1 MTAFEVVLLLCGII
15 CVAVSFI
22 MGDSQKK
29 STDDK
34 NYDANLTEEQKE
46 DIRRQVTDIIDEE
59 MQNASEKTEVS
70 LYKISNTKILEMN
83 EYADNIL
90 GEINRNHNEA
100 VFLYDMLNDKAKEVK
115 STVKDVNVAKKQV
128 EKIQAEV
135 TSAAANSEEDN
146 AYADRP
152 GDKPQQKQEPEFRSM
167 TPEIVREIDMPVTS
181 EHDASQENDPYGI
194 VGSDI
199 DDGMDMVSPQELMA
213 VSQMIGQDVQQNIHA
228 VSAQDNMFPDNAAH
242 DNAAYD
248 TETHGLNRN
257 DEILSM
263 YESGMDSRQIAKKLN
278 LGIGEVRLVIDLYKS
293 TK

>member
-22 MGDSQKK
+22 MGDSKK
-29 STDDK
+29 KNTDDK
-34 NYDANLTEEQKE
+34 DYDANLTEEQKE

-59 MQNASEKTEVS
+59 MLNASEKTEVS
-70 LYKISNTKILEMN
+70 LDKISNTKILEMN

-115 STVKDVNVAKKQV
+115 STVKDVNVTKKQV

-135 TSAAANSEEDN
+135 TSAAANPEDDN
-146 AYADRP
+146 AYADKS
-152 GDKPQQKQEPEFRSM
+152 GDKSQRRSEHEFRSM

-181 EHDASQENDPYGI
+181 EYDDSQENDSYGT
-194 VGSDI
+194 GGADI
-199 DDGMDMVSPQELMA
+199 NDGMDMVSPQELMA
-213 VSQMIGQDVQQNIHA
+213 VSQMLGQDIQQNIQT
-228 VSAQDNMFPDNAAH
+228 VSAQDNGMH
-242 DNAAYD
+242 DNG
-248 TETHGLNRN
+248 THGLNRN

-263 YESGMDSRQIAKKLN
+263 YESGMDSRQIAKELN

>member
-22 MGDSQKK
+22 MGDSKK
-29 STDDK
+29 KNTDDK
-34 NYDANLTEEQKE
+34 DYDANLTEEQKE

-59 MQNASEKTEVS
+59 MLNASEKTEVS
-70 LYKISNTKILEMN
+70 LDKISNTKILEMN

-115 STVKDVNVAKKQV
+115 STVKDVNVTKKQV

-135 TSAAANSEEDN
+135 TSAAANPEEDN
-146 AYADRP
+146 AYADKS
-152 GDKPQQKQEPEFRSM
+152 GDKSQRRSEHEFRSM

-181 EHDASQENDPYGI
+181 EYDNSQENDSYGT
-194 VGSDI
+194 GGADI
-199 DDGMDMVSPQELMA
+199 NDGMDMVSPQELMA
-213 VSQMIGQDVQQNIHA
+213 VSQMLGQDMQQNIQQNIQT
-228 VSAQDNMFPDNAAH
+228 VSAQDNGMH
-242 DNAAYD
+242 DNG
-248 TETHGLNRN
+248 THGLNRN

-263 YESGMDSRQIAKKLN
+263 YESGMDSRQIAKELN

>member
-22 MGDSQKK
+22 MGDSKK
-29 STDDK
+29 KNTDDK
-34 NYDANLTEEQKE
+34 DYDANLTEEQKE

-59 MQNASEKTEVS
+59 MLNASEKTEVS
-70 LYKISNTKILEMN
+70 LDKISNTKILEMN

-115 STVKDVNVAKKQV
+115 STVKDVNVTKKQV

-135 TSAAANSEEDN
+135 TSAAANPEEDN
-146 AYADRP
+146 AYADKS
-152 GDKPQQKQEPEFRSM
+152 GDKSQRRSEHEFRSM

-181 EHDASQENDPYGI
+181 EYDDSQENDSYGT
-194 VGSDI
+194 GGADI
-199 DDGMDMVSPQELMA
+199 NDGMDMVSPQELMA
-213 VSQMIGQDVQQNIHA
+213 VSQMLGQDMQQNIQQNIQT
-228 VSAQDNMFPDNAAH
+228 VSAQDNGMH
-242 DNAAYD
+242 DNG
-248 TETHGLNRN
+248 THGLNRN

-263 YESGMDSRQIAKKLN
+263 YESGMDSRQIAKELN
-278 LGIGEVRLVIDLYKS
+278 LGIGEVRLVVDLYKS

>member
-29 STDDK
+29 NKDDK
-34 NYDANLTEEQKE
+34 DYDANLTEEQKE

-59 MQNASEKTEVS
+59 MLNASEKTEVS
-70 LYKISNTKILEMN
+70 LDKISNTKILEMN

-115 STVKDVNVAKKQV
+115 STVKDVNVTKKQV

-135 TSAAANSEEDN
+135 TSAAANPEEDN
-146 AYADRP
+146 AYADKS
-152 GDKPQQKQEPEFRSM
+152 GDKSQHRSEHEFRSM

-181 EHDASQENDPYGI
+181 EHDDSQENDLYGT
-194 VGSDI
+194 GGADI
-199 DDGMDMVSPQELMA
+199 NDGMDMVSPQELMA
-213 VSQMIGQDVQQNIHA
+213 VSQMLGQDIQQNIQT
-228 VSAQDNMFPDNAAH
+228 VSAQDNGMH
-242 DNAAYD
+242 DNG
-248 TETHGLNRN
+248 THGLNRN

-263 YESGMDSRQIAKKLN
+263 YESGMDSRQIAKELN

>member
-22 MGDSQKK
+22 MGDSKK
-29 STDDK
+29 KNTDDK
-34 NYDANLTEEQKE
+34 DYDANLTEEQKE

-59 MQNASEKTEVS
+59 MLNASEKTEVS
-70 LYKISNTKILEMN
+70 LDKISNTKILEMN

-115 STVKDVNVAKKQV
+115 STVKDVNVTKKQV

-135 TSAAANSEEDN
+135 TSAAANPEEDN
-146 AYADRP
+146 AYADKS
-152 GDKPQQKQEPEFRSM
+152 GDKSQHRSEHEFRSM

-181 EHDASQENDPYGI
+181 EYDDSQENDLYETG
-194 VGSDI
+194 GADI
-199 DDGMDMVSPQELMA
+199 NDGMDMVSPQELMA
-213 VSQMIGQDVQQNIHA
+213 VSQMLGQDIQQNIQQNIQT
-228 VSAQDNMFPDNAAH
+228 VSAQDNGMH
-242 DNAAYD
+242 DNG
-248 TETHGLNRN
+248 THGLNRN

-263 YESGMDSRQIAKKLN
+263 YESGMDSRQIAKELN

>member
-22 MGDSQKK
+22 MGDSKEK
-29 STDDK
+29 NTDDK
-34 NYDANLTEEQKE
+34 DYDANLTEEQKE

-59 MQNASEKTEVS
+59 MLNASEKTEVS
-70 LYKISNTKILEMN
+70 LDKISNTKILEMN

-115 STVKDVNVAKKQV
+115 STVKDVNVTKKQV

-135 TSAAANSEEDN
+135 TSAAANPEEDN
-146 AYADRP
+146 AYADKS
-152 GDKPQQKQEPEFRSM
+152 GDKSQRRSEHEFRSM

-181 EHDASQENDPYGI
+181 EYDDSQENDLYGT
-194 VGSDI
+194 GGADI
-199 DDGMDMVSPQELMA
+199 NDGMDMVSPQELMA
-213 VSQMIGQDVQQNIHA
+213 VSQMLGQDIQT
-228 VSAQDNMFPDNAAH
+228 VSAQDNGMH
-242 DNAAYD
+242 DNG
-248 TETHGLNRN
+248 THGLNRN

-263 YESGMDSRQIAKKLN
+263 YESGMDSRQIAKELN

>member
-22 MGDSQKK
+22 MGDSKK
-29 STDDK
+29 KNKDDK
-34 NYDANLTEEQKE
+34 DYDANLTEEQKE

-59 MQNASEKTEVS
+59 MLNASEKTEVS
-70 LYKISNTKILEMN
+70 LDKISNTKILEMN

-115 STVKDVNVAKKQV
+115 STVKDVNVTKKQV

-135 TSAAANSEEDN
+135 TSAAANPEEDN
-146 AYADRP
+146 AYADKS
-152 GDKPQQKQEPEFRSM
+152 GDKSQHRSEHEFRSM

-181 EHDASQENDPYGI
+181 EYDDSQENDLYGT
-194 VGSDI
+194 GGADI
-199 DDGMDMVSPQELMA
+199 NDGMDMVSPQELMA
-213 VSQMIGQDVQQNIHA
+213 VSQMLGQDIQQNIQQNIQT
-228 VSAQDNMFPDNAAH
+228 VSAQDNGMH
-242 DNAAYD
+242 DNG
-248 TETHGLNRN
+248 THGLNRN

-263 YESGMDSRQIAKKLN
+263 YESGMDSKRAQSRNRRGKACDRFI
-278 LGIGEVRLVIDLYKS
+278 
-293 TK
+293 

>member
-22 MGDSQKK
+22 MGDSKK
-29 STDDK
+29 KNTDDK
-34 NYDANLTEEQKE
+34 DYDANLTEEQKE

-59 MQNASEKTEVS
+59 MLNASEKTEVS
-70 LYKISNTKILEMN
+70 LDKISNTKILEMN

-115 STVKDVNVAKKQV
+115 STVKDVNVTKKQV

-135 TSAAANSEEDN
+135 TSAAANPEEDN
-146 AYADRP
+146 AYADKS
-152 GDKPQQKQEPEFRSM
+152 GDKSQRRSEHEFRSM

-181 EHDASQENDPYGI
+181 EYDDSQENDSYGT
-194 VGSDI
+194 GGADI
-199 DDGMDMVSPQELMA
+199 NDGMDMVSPQELMA
-213 VSQMIGQDVQQNIHA
+213 VSQMLGQDMQQDMQQNIQQNIQT
-228 VSAQDNMFPDNAAH
+228 VSAQDNGMH
-242 DNAAYD
+242 DNG
-248 TETHGLNRN
+248 THGLNRN

-263 YESGMDSRQIAKKLN
+263 YESGMDSRQIAKELN

>member
-22 MGDSQKK
+22 MGDSKK
-29 STDDK
+29 KNTDDK
-34 NYDANLTEEQKE
+34 DYDANLTEEQKE

-59 MQNASEKTEVS
+59 MLNASEKTEVS
-70 LYKISNTKILEMN
+70 LDKISNTKILEMN

-115 STVKDVNVAKKQV
+115 STVKDVNVTKKQV

-135 TSAAANSEEDN
+135 TSAAANPEEDN
-146 AYADRP
+146 AYADKS
-152 GDKPQQKQEPEFRSM
+152 GDKSQRRSEHEFRSM

-181 EHDASQENDPYGI
+181 EYDDSQENDSYGT
-194 VGSDI
+194 GGADI
-199 DDGMDMVSPQELMA
+199 NDGMDMVSPQELMA
-213 VSQMIGQDVQQNIHA
+213 VSQMLGQDIQQNIQT
-228 VSAQDNMFPDNAAH
+228 VSTQDNGMH
-242 DNAAYD
+242 DNG
-248 TETHGLNRN
+248 THGLNRN

-263 YESGMDSRQIAKKLN
+263 YESGMDSRQIAKELN

>member
-22 MGDSQKK
+22 MGDSKK
-29 STDDK
+29 KNTDDK
-34 NYDANLTEEQKE
+34 DYDANLTEEQKE

-59 MQNASEKTEVS
+59 MLNASEKTEVS
-70 LYKISNTKILEMN
+70 LDKISNTKILEMN

-115 STVKDVNVAKKQV
+115 STVKDVNVTKKQV

-135 TSAAANSEEDN
+135 TSAAANPEEDN
-146 AYADRP
+146 AYADKS
-152 GDKPQQKQEPEFRSM
+152 GDKSQRRSEHEFRSM

-181 EHDASQENDPYGI
+181 EYDDSQENDLYGT
-194 VGSDI
+194 GGADI
-199 DDGMDMVSPQELMA
+199 NDGMDMVSPQELMA
-213 VSQMIGQDVQQNIHA
+213 VSQMLGQDIQQNIQT
-228 VSAQDNMFPDNAAH
+228 VSAQDNGMH
-242 DNAAYD
+242 DNG
-248 TETHGLNRN
+248 THGLNRN

-263 YESGMDSRQIAKKLN
+263 YESGMDSRQIAKELN

>member
-22 MGDSQKK
+22 MGDSKK
-29 STDDK
+29 KNTDDK
-34 NYDANLTEEQKE
+34 DYDANLTEEQKE

-59 MQNASEKTEVS
+59 MLNASEKTEVS
-70 LYKISNTKILEMN
+70 LDKISNTKILEMN

-115 STVKDVNVAKKQV
+115 STVKDVNVTKKQV

-135 TSAAANSEEDN
+135 TSAAANPEEDN
-146 AYADRP
+146 AYADKS
-152 GDKPQQKQEPEFRSM
+152 GDKSQCRSEHEFRSM

-181 EHDASQENDPYGI
+181 EYDDSQENDSYGT
-194 VGSDI
+194 GGADI
-199 DDGMDMVSPQELMA
+199 NDGMDMVSPQELMA
-213 VSQMIGQDVQQNIHA
+213 VSQMLGQDMQQNIQQNIQT
-228 VSAQDNMFPDNAAH
+228 VSAQDNGMH
-242 DNAAYD
+242 DNG
-248 TETHGLNRN
+248 THGLNRN

-263 YESGMDSRQIAKKLN
+263 YESGMDSRQIAKELN

>member
-15 CVAVSFI
+15 CVTVSFI
-22 MGDSQKK
+22 MGDSKK
-29 STDDK
+29 KNKDDK
-34 NYDANLTEEQKE
+34 DYDANLTEEQKE

-59 MQNASEKTEVS
+59 MLNASEKTEVS
-70 LYKISNTKILEMN
+70 LDKISNTKILEMN

-115 STVKDVNVAKKQV
+115 STVKDVNVTKKQV

-135 TSAAANSEEDN
+135 TSAAANPEEDN
-146 AYADRP
+146 AYADKS
-152 GDKPQQKQEPEFRSM
+152 GDKSQHRSEHEFRSM

-181 EHDASQENDPYGI
+181 EYDDSQENDSYGT
-194 VGSDI
+194 GGADI
-199 DDGMDMVSPQELMA
+199 NDGMDMVSPQELMA
-213 VSQMIGQDVQQNIHA
+213 VSQMLGQDIQQNIQQNIQT
-228 VSAQDNMFPDNAAH
+228 VSAQDNGMH
-242 DNAAYD
+242 DNG
-248 TETHGLNRN
+248 THGLNRN

-263 YESGMDSRQIAKKLN
+263 YESGMDSRQIAKELN

>member
-22 MGDSQKK
+22 MGDSKK
-29 STDDK
+29 KNTDDK
-34 NYDANLTEEQKE
+34 DYDANLTEEQKE

-59 MQNASEKTEVS
+59 MLNASEKTEVS
-70 LYKISNTKILEMN
+70 LDKISNTKILEMN

-115 STVKDVNVAKKQV
+115 STVKDVNVTKKQV

-135 TSAAANSEEDN
+135 TSAAANPEEDN
-146 AYADRP
+146 AYADKS
-152 GDKPQQKQEPEFRSM
+152 GDKSQHRSEHEFRSM

-181 EHDASQENDPYGI
+181 EYDDSQENDLYGT
-194 VGSDI
+194 GGADI
-199 DDGMDMVSPQELMA
+199 NDGMDMVSPQELMA
-213 VSQMIGQDVQQNIHA
+213 VSQMLGQDIQQNIQQNIQT
-228 VSAQDNMFPDNAAH
+228 VSAQDNGMH
-242 DNAAYD
+242 DNG
-248 TETHGLNRN
+248 THGLNRN

-263 YESGMDSRQIAKKLN
+263 YESGMDSRQIAKELN

>member
-22 MGDSQKK
+22 MGDSKEK
-29 STDDK
+29 NTDDK
-34 NYDANLTEEQKE
+34 DYDTNLTEEQKE

-59 MQNASEKTEVS
+59 MLNASEKTEVS
-70 LYKISNTKILEMN
+70 LDKISNTKILEMN

-115 STVKDVNVAKKQV
+115 STVKDVNVTKKQV

-135 TSAAANSEEDN
+135 TSAAANPEEDN
-146 AYADRP
+146 AYADKS
-152 GDKPQQKQEPEFRSM
+152 GDKSQHRSEHEFRSM

-181 EHDASQENDPYGI
+181 EYDDSQENDLYGT
-194 VGSDI
+194 GGADI
-199 DDGMDMVSPQELMA
+199 NDGMDMVSPQELMA
-213 VSQMIGQDVQQNIHA
+213 VSQMLGQDIQQNIQQNIQT
-228 VSAQDNMFPDNAAH
+228 VSAQDNGMH
-242 DNAAYD
+242 DNG
-248 TETHGLNRN
+248 THGLNRN

-263 YESGMDSRQIAKKLN
+263 YESGMDSRQIAKELN

>member
-22 MGDSQKK
+22 MGDSKK
-29 STDDK
+29 KNTDDK
-34 NYDANLTEEQKE
+34 DYDANLTEEQKE

-59 MQNASEKTEVS
+59 MLNASEKTEVS
-70 LYKISNTKILEMN
+70 LDKISNTKILEMN

-115 STVKDVNVAKKQV
+115 STVKDVNVTKKQV

-135 TSAAANSEEDN
+135 TSAAANPEEDN
-146 AYADRP
+146 AYADKS
-152 GDKPQQKQEPEFRSM
+152 GDKSQRRSEHEFRSM

-181 EHDASQENDPYGI
+181 EYDDSQENDLYGT
-194 VGSDI
+194 GGADI
-199 DDGMDMVSPQELMA
+199 NDGMDMVSPQELMA
-213 VSQMIGQDVQQNIHA
+213 VSQMLGQDIQQNIQT
-228 VSAQDNMFPDNAAH
+228 VSTQDNGMH
-242 DNAAYD
+242 DNG
-248 TETHGLNRN
+248 THGLNRN

-263 YESGMDSRQIAKKLN
+263 YESGMDSRQIAKELN

>member
-29 STDDK
+29 NKDDK
-34 NYDANLTEEQKE
+34 DYDANLTEEQKE

-59 MQNASEKTEVS
+59 MLNASEKTEVS
-70 LYKISNTKILEMN
+70 LDKISNTKILEMN

-115 STVKDVNVAKKQV
+115 STVKDVNVTKKQV

-135 TSAAANSEEDN
+135 TSAAANPEDDN
-146 AYADRP
+146 AYADKS
-152 GDKPQQKQEPEFRSM
+152 GDKSQHRSEHEFRSM

-181 EHDASQENDPYGI
+181 EHDDSQENDSYGT
-194 VGSDI
+194 GGADI
-199 DDGMDMVSPQELMA
+199 NDGMDMVSPQELMA
-213 VSQMIGQDVQQNIHA
+213 VSQMLGQDMQQNIQQNIQT
-228 VSAQDNMFPDNAAH
+228 VSAQDNGMH
-242 DNAAYD
+242 DNG
-248 TETHGLNRN
+248 THGLNRN

-263 YESGMDSRQIAKKLN
+263 YESGMDSRQIAKELN

>member
-22 MGDSQKK
+22 MGDSKK
-29 STDDK
+29 KNKDDK

-59 MQNASEKTEVS
+59 MLNASEKTEVS
-70 LYKISNTKILEMN
+70 LDKISNTKILEMN

-115 STVKDVNVAKKQV
+115 STVKDVNVTKKQV

-135 TSAAANSEEDN
+135 TSAAANPEEDN
-146 AYADRP
+146 AYADKS
-152 GDKPQQKQEPEFRSM
+152 GDKSQRRSEHEFRSM
-167 TPEIVREIDMPVTS
+167 TPEIVREIGMPVTS
-181 EHDASQENDPYGI
+181 EYDDSQENDSYGT
-194 VGSDI
+194 GGADI
-199 DDGMDMVSPQELMA
+199 NDGMDMVSPQELMA
-213 VSQMIGQDVQQNIHA
+213 VSQMLGQDMQQNIQQNIQT
-228 VSAQDNMFPDNAAH
+228 VSAQDNGMH
-242 DNAAYD
+242 DNG
-248 TETHGLNRN
+248 THGLNRN

-263 YESGMDSRQIAKKLN
+263 YESGMDSRQIAKELN

>member
-22 MGDSQKK
+22 MGDSKK
-29 STDDK
+29 KNTDDK
-34 NYDANLTEEQKE
+34 DYDANLTEEQKE

-59 MQNASEKTEVS
+59 MLNASEKTEVS
-70 LYKISNTKILEMN
+70 LDKISNTKILEMN

-115 STVKDVNVAKKQV
+115 STVKDVNVTKKQV

-135 TSAAANSEEDN
+135 TSAAANPEEDN
-146 AYADRP
+146 AYADKS
-152 GDKPQQKQEPEFRSM
+152 GDKSQRRSEHEFRSM

-181 EHDASQENDPYGI
+181 EYGDSQENDSYGT
-194 VGSDI
+194 GGADI
-199 DDGMDMVSPQELMA
+199 NDGMDMVSPQELMA
-213 VSQMIGQDVQQNIHA
+213 VSQMLGQDMQQNIQQDIQT
-228 VSAQDNMFPDNAAH
+228 VSAQDNGMH
-242 DNAAYD
+242 DNG
-248 TETHGLNRN
+248 THGLNRN

-263 YESGMDSRQIAKKLN
+263 YESGMDSRQIAKELN

>member
-22 MGDSQKK
+22 MGDSKK
-29 STDDK
+29 KNTDDK
-34 NYDANLTEEQKE
+34 DYDANLTDEQKE

-59 MQNASEKTEVS
+59 MLNASEKTEVS
-70 LYKISNTKILEMN
+70 LDKISNTKILEMN

-115 STVKDVNVAKKQV
+115 STVKDVNVTKKQV

-135 TSAAANSEEDN
+135 TSAAANPEEDN
-146 AYADRP
+146 AYADKS
-152 GDKPQQKQEPEFRSM
+152 GDKSQHRSEHEFRSM

-181 EHDASQENDPYGI
+181 EYDDSQENDLYGT
-194 VGSDI
+194 GGADI
-199 DDGMDMVSPQELMA
+199 NDGMDMVSPQELMA
-213 VSQMIGQDVQQNIHA
+213 VSQMLGQDIQQNIQQNIQT
-228 VSAQDNMFPDNAAH
+228 VSAQDNGMH
-242 DNAAYD
+242 DNG
-248 TETHGLNRN
+248 THGLNRN

-263 YESGMDSRQIAKKLN
+263 YESGMDSRQIAKELN

>member
-22 MGDSQKK
+22 MGDSKEK
-29 STDDK
+29 NTDDK
-34 NYDANLTEEQKE
+34 DYDANLTEEQKE

-59 MQNASEKTEVS
+59 MLNASEKTEVS
-70 LYKISNTKILEMN
+70 LDKISNTKILEMN

-115 STVKDVNVAKKQV
+115 STVKDVNVTKKQV

-135 TSAAANSEEDN
+135 TSAAANPEEDN
-146 AYADRP
+146 AYADKS
-152 GDKPQQKQEPEFRSM
+152 GDKSQRRSEHEFRSM

-181 EHDASQENDPYGI
+181 EYDDSQENDLYGT
-194 VGSDI
+194 GGADI
-199 DDGMDMVSPQELMA
+199 NDGMDMVSPQELMA
-213 VSQMIGQDVQQNIHA
+213 VSQMLGQDIQQNIQQNIQT
-228 VSAQDNMFPDNAAH
+228 VSAQDNGMH
-242 DNAAYD
+242 DNG
-248 TETHGLNRN
+248 THGLNRN

-263 YESGMDSRQIAKKLN
+263 YESGMDSRQIAKELN

>member
-15 CVAVSFI
+15 CVTVSFI

-29 STDDK
+29 NTDDK
-34 NYDANLTEEQKE
+34 DYDANLTEEQKE

-59 MQNASEKTEVS
+59 MLNASEKTEVS
-70 LYKISNTKILEMN
+70 LDKISNTKILEMN

-115 STVKDVNVAKKQV
+115 STVKDVNVTKKQV

-135 TSAAANSEEDN
+135 TSAAANPEEDN
-146 AYADRP
+146 ACADKS
-152 GDKPQQKQEPEFRSM
+152 GDKSQRRSEHEFRSM

-181 EHDASQENDPYGI
+181 EYDDSQENDSYGT
-194 VGSDI
+194 GGADI
-199 DDGMDMVSPQELMA
+199 NDGMDMVSPQELMA
-213 VSQMIGQDVQQNIHA
+213 VSQMLGQDMQQNIQT
-228 VSAQDNMFPDNAAH
+228 VSAQDNGMH
-242 DNAAYD
+242 DNG
-248 TETHGLNRN
+248 THGLNRN

-263 YESGMDSRQIAKKLN
+263 YESGMDSRQIAKELN

>member
-22 MGDSQKK
+22 MGDSKK
-29 STDDK
+29 KNTDDK
-34 NYDANLTEEQKE
+34 DYDANLTEEQKE

-59 MQNASEKTEVS
+59 MLNASEKTEVS
-70 LYKISNTKILEMN
+70 LDKISNTKILEMN

-115 STVKDVNVAKKQV
+115 STVKDVNVTKKQV

-135 TSAAANSEEDN
+135 TSAAANPEEDN
-146 AYADRP
+146 AYADKS
-152 GDKPQQKQEPEFRSM
+152 GDKSQRRSEHEFRSM
-167 TPEIVREIDMPVTS
+167 TPEIVREIGMPVTS
-181 EHDASQENDPYGI
+181 EYDDSQENDSYGT
-194 VGSDI
+194 GGADI
-199 DDGMDMVSPQELMA
+199 NDGMDMVSPQELMA
-213 VSQMIGQDVQQNIHA
+213 VSQMLGQDIQQNIQT
-228 VSAQDNMFPDNAAH
+228 VSAQDNGMH
-242 DNAAYD
+242 DNG
-248 TETHGLNRN
+248 THGLNRN

-263 YESGMDSRQIAKKLN
+263 YESGMDSRQIAKELN

>member
-22 MGDSQKK
+22 MGDSKK
-29 STDDK
+29 KNTDDK
-34 NYDANLTEEQKE
+34 DYDANLTEEQKE

-59 MQNASEKTEVS
+59 MLNASEKTEVS
-70 LYKISNTKILEMN
+70 LDKISNTKILEMN

-115 STVKDVNVAKKQV
+115 STVKDVNVTKKQV

-135 TSAAANSEEDN
+135 TSAAANPEEDN
-146 AYADRP
+146 AYADKS
-152 GDKPQQKQEPEFRSM
+152 GDKSQRRSEHEFRSM
-167 TPEIVREIDMPVTS
+167 TPEIVREIGMPVTS
-181 EHDASQENDPYGI
+181 EYDDSQENDSYGT
-194 VGSDI
+194 GGADI
-199 DDGMDMVSPQELMA
+199 NDGMDMVSPQELMA
-213 VSQMIGQDVQQNIHA
+213 VSQMLGQDMQQNIQQNIQT
-228 VSAQDNMFPDNAAH
+228 VSAQDNGMH
-242 DNAAYD
+242 DNG
-248 TETHGLNRN
+248 THGLNRN

-263 YESGMDSRQIAKKLN
+263 YESGMDSRQIAKELN

>member
-22 MGDSQKK
+22 MGDSKEK
-29 STDDK
+29 NTDDK
-34 NYDANLTEEQKE
+34 DYDANLTEEQKE

-59 MQNASEKTEVS
+59 MLNASEKTEVS
-70 LYKISNTKILEMN
+70 LDKISNTKILEMN

-115 STVKDVNVAKKQV
+115 STVKDVNVTKKQV

-135 TSAAANSEEDN
+135 TSAAANPEDDN
-146 AYADRP
+146 AYADKS
-152 GDKPQQKQEPEFRSM
+152 GDKSQRRSEHEFRSM

-181 EHDASQENDPYGI
+181 EYDDSQENDSYGT
-194 VGSDI
+194 GGADI
-199 DDGMDMVSPQELMA
+199 NDGMDMVSPQELMA
-213 VSQMIGQDVQQNIHA
+213 VSQMLGQDMQQNIQQNIQT
-228 VSAQDNMFPDNAAH
+228 VSAQDNGMH
-242 DNAAYD
+242 DNG
-248 TETHGLNRN
+248 THGLNRN

-263 YESGMDSRQIAKKLN
+263 YESGMDSRQIAKELN

>member
-22 MGDSQKK
+22 MGDSKK
-29 STDDK
+29 KNTDDK
-34 NYDANLTEEQKE
+34 DYDANLTEEQKE

-59 MQNASEKTEVS
+59 MLNASEKTEVS
-70 LYKISNTKILEMN
+70 LDKISNTKILEMN

-115 STVKDVNVAKKQV
+115 STVKDVNVTKKQV

-135 TSAAANSEEDN
+135 TSAAANPEEDN
-146 AYADRP
+146 AYADKS
-152 GDKPQQKQEPEFRSM
+152 GDKLQRRSEHEFRSM

-181 EHDASQENDPYGI
+181 EYDDSQENDSYGT
-194 VGSDI
+194 GGADI
-199 DDGMDMVSPQELMA
+199 NDGMDMVSPQELMA
-213 VSQMIGQDVQQNIHA
+213 VSQVLGQDMQQNIQQNIQT
-228 VSAQDNMFPDNAAH
+228 VSAQDNGMH
-242 DNAAYD
+242 DNG
-248 TETHGLNRN
+248 THGLNRN

-263 YESGMDSRQIAKKLN
+263 YESGMDSRQIAKELN

>member
-22 MGDSQKK
+22 MGDSKK
-29 STDDK
+29 KNTDDK
-34 NYDANLTEEQKE
+34 DYDANLTEEQKE

-59 MQNASEKTEVS
+59 MLNASEKTEVS
-70 LYKISNTKILEMN
+70 LDKISNTKILEMN

-115 STVKDVNVAKKQV
+115 STVKDVNVTKKQV

-135 TSAAANSEEDN
+135 TSAAANPEDDN
-146 AYADRP
+146 AYADKS
-152 GDKPQQKQEPEFRSM
+152 GDKSQRRSEHEFRSM

-181 EHDASQENDPYGI
+181 EYDDSQENDSYGT
-194 VGSDI
+194 GGADI
-199 DDGMDMVSPQELMA
+199 NDGMDMVSPQELMA
-213 VSQMIGQDVQQNIHA
+213 VSQMLGQDMQQNIQQNIQT
-228 VSAQDNMFPDNAAH
+228 VSAQDNGMH
-242 DNAAYD
+242 DNG
-248 TETHGLNRN
+248 THGLNRN

-263 YESGMDSRQIAKKLN
+263 YESGMDSRQIAKELN

>member
-29 STDDK
+29 NTDDK
-34 NYDANLTEEQKE
+34 DYDANLTEEQKE

-59 MQNASEKTEVS
+59 MLNASEKTEVS
-70 LYKISNTKILEMN
+70 LDKISNTKILEMN

-115 STVKDVNVAKKQV
+115 STVKDVNVTKKQV

-135 TSAAANSEEDN
+135 TSAAANPEEDN
-146 AYADRP
+146 AYADKS
-152 GDKPQQKQEPEFRSM
+152 GDKSQHRSEHEFRSM

-181 EHDASQENDPYGI
+181 EYDDSQENDSYGT
-194 VGSDI
+194 GGADI
-199 DDGMDMVSPQELMA
+199 NDGMDMVSPQELMA
-213 VSQMIGQDVQQNIHA
+213 VSQMLGQDMQQNIQT
-228 VSAQDNMFPDNAAH
+228 VSAQDNGMH
-242 DNAAYD
+242 DNG
-248 TETHGLNRN
+248 THGLNRN

-263 YESGMDSRQIAKKLN
+263 YESGMDSRQIAKELN

>member
-22 MGDSQKK
+22 MGDSKK
-29 STDDK
+29 KNTDDK
-34 NYDANLTEEQKE
+34 DYDANLTEEQKE

-59 MQNASEKTEVS
+59 MLNASEKTEVS
-70 LYKISNTKILEMN
+70 LDKISNTKILEMN

-115 STVKDVNVAKKQV
+115 STVKDVNVTKKQV

-135 TSAAANSEEDN
+135 TSAAANPEDDN
-146 AYADRP
+146 AYADKS
-152 GDKPQQKQEPEFRSM
+152 GDKSQRRSEHEFRSM

-181 EHDASQENDPYGI
+181 EYDDSQENDSYGT
-194 VGSDI
+194 GGADI
-199 DDGMDMVSPQELMA
+199 NDGMDMVSPQELMA
-213 VSQMIGQDVQQNIHA
+213 VSQMLGQDMQQNIQT
-228 VSAQDNMFPDNAAH
+228 VSAQDNGMH
-242 DNAAYD
+242 DNG
-248 TETHGLNRN
+248 THGLNRN

-263 YESGMDSRQIAKKLN
+263 YESGMDGRQIAKELN

>member
-22 MGDSQKK
+22 MGDSKK
-29 STDDK
+29 KNTDDK
-34 NYDANLTEEQKE
+34 DYDANLTEEQKE

-59 MQNASEKTEVS
+59 MLNASEKTEVS
-70 LYKISNTKILEMN
+70 LDKISNTKILEMN

-115 STVKDVNVAKKQV
+115 STVKDVNVTKKQV

-135 TSAAANSEEDN
+135 TSAAANPEEDN
-146 AYADRP
+146 AYADKS
-152 GDKPQQKQEPEFRSM
+152 GDKSQHRSEHEFRSM

-181 EHDASQENDPYGI
+181 EYDDSQENDLYGT
-194 VGSDI
+194 GGADI
-199 DDGMDMVSPQELMA
+199 NDGMDMVSPQELMA
-213 VSQMIGQDVQQNIHA
+213 VSQMLGQDMQQNIQT
-228 VSAQDNMFPDNAAH
+228 VSAQDNGMH
-242 DNAAYD
+242 DNG
-248 TETHGLNRN
+248 THGLNRN

-263 YESGMDSRQIAKKLN
+263 YESGMDSRQIAKELN

>member
-22 MGDSQKK
+22 MGDSKK
-29 STDDK
+29 KNTDDK
-34 NYDANLTEEQKE
+34 DYDANLTEEQKE

-59 MQNASEKTEVS
+59 MLNASEKTEVS
-70 LYKISNTKILEMN
+70 LDKISNTKILEMN

-115 STVKDVNVAKKQV
+115 STVKDVNVTKKQV

-135 TSAAANSEEDN
+135 TSAAANPEEDN
-146 AYADRP
+146 AYADKS
-152 GDKPQQKQEPEFRSM
+152 GDKSQHRSEHEFRSM

-181 EHDASQENDPYGI
+181 EYDNSQENDSYGT
-194 VGSDI
+194 GGADI
-199 DDGMDMVSPQELMA
+199 NDGMDMVSPQELMA
-213 VSQMIGQDVQQNIHA
+213 VSQMLGQDMQQNIQQNIQT
-228 VSAQDNMFPDNAAH
+228 VSAQDNGMH
-242 DNAAYD
+242 DNG
-248 TETHGLNRN
+248 THGLNRN

-263 YESGMDSRQIAKKLN
+263 YESGMDSRQIAKELN

>member
-1 MTAFEVVLLLCGII
+1 VTAFEVVLLLCGII

-22 MGDSQKK
+22 MGDSKK
-29 STDDK
+29 KNTDDK
-34 NYDANLTEEQKE
+34 DYDANLTEEQKE

-59 MQNASEKTEVS
+59 MLNASEKTEVS
-70 LYKISNTKILEMN
+70 LDKISNTKILEMN

-115 STVKDVNVAKKQV
+115 STVKDVNVTKKQV

-135 TSAAANSEEDN
+135 TSAAANPEEDN
-146 AYADRP
+146 AYADKS
-152 GDKPQQKQEPEFRSM
+152 GDKSQRRSEHEFRSM

-181 EHDASQENDPYGI
+181 EYDDSQENDSYGT
-194 VGSDI
+194 GGADI
-199 DDGMDMVSPQELMA
+199 NDGMDMVSPQELMA
-213 VSQMIGQDVQQNIHA
+213 VSQMLGQDMQQNIQQNIQT
-228 VSAQDNMFPDNAAH
+228 VSAQDNGMH
-242 DNAAYD
+242 DNG
-248 TETHGLNRN
+248 THGLNRN

-263 YESGMDSRQIAKKLN
+263 YESGMDSRQIAKELN

>member
-29 STDDK
+29 NTDDK
-34 NYDANLTEEQKE
+34 DYDANLTEEQKE

-59 MQNASEKTEVS
+59 MLNASEKTEVS
-70 LYKISNTKILEMN
+70 LDKISNTKILEMN

-115 STVKDVNVAKKQV
+115 STVKDVNVTKKQV

-135 TSAAANSEEDN
+135 TSAAANPEEDN
-146 AYADRP
+146 AYADKS
-152 GDKPQQKQEPEFRSM
+152 GDKSQHRSEHEFRSM

-181 EHDASQENDPYGI
+181 EYDDSQENDSYGT
-194 VGSDI
+194 GGADI
-199 DDGMDMVSPQELMA
+199 NDGMDMVSPQELMA
-213 VSQMIGQDVQQNIHA
+213 VSQMLGQDMQQNIQQNIQT
-228 VSAQDNMFPDNAAH
+228 VSAQDNVMH
-242 DNAAYD
+242 DNG
-248 TETHGLNRN
+248 THGLNRN

-263 YESGMDSRQIAKKLN
+263 YESGMDSRQIAKELN

>member
-29 STDDK
+29 NTDDK
-34 NYDANLTEEQKE
+34 DYDANLTEEQKE

-59 MQNASEKTEVS
+59 MLNASEKTEVS
-70 LYKISNTKILEMN
+70 LDKISNTKILEMN

-115 STVKDVNVAKKQV
+115 STVKDVNVTKKQV

-135 TSAAANSEEDN
+135 TSAAANPEEDN
-146 AYADRP
+146 AYADKS
-152 GDKPQQKQEPEFRSM
+152 GDKSQHRSEHEFRSM

-181 EHDASQENDPYGI
+181 EYDDSQENDSYGTGGAD
-194 VGSDI
+194 VN
-199 DDGMDMVSPQELMA
+199 DGMDMVSPQELMA
-213 VSQMIGQDVQQNIHA
+213 VSQMLGQDMQQNIQQNIQT
-228 VSAQDNMFPDNAAH
+228 VSAQDNGMH
-242 DNAAYD
+242 DNG
-248 TETHGLNRN
+248 THGLNRN

-263 YESGMDSRQIAKKLN
+263 YESGMDSRQIAKELN

>member
-22 MGDSQKK
+22 MGDSKK
-29 STDDK
+29 KNTDDK
-34 NYDANLTEEQKE
+34 DYDANLTEEQKE

-59 MQNASEKTEVS
+59 MLNASEKTEVS
-70 LYKISNTKILEMN
+70 LDKISNTKILEMN

-115 STVKDVNVAKKQV
+115 STVKDVNVTKKQV

-135 TSAAANSEEDN
+135 TSAAANPEEDN
-146 AYADRP
+146 AYADKS
-152 GDKPQQKQEPEFRSM
+152 GDKSQHRSEHEFRSM

-181 EHDASQENDPYGI
+181 EYDDSQENDSYGT
-194 VGSDI
+194 GGADI
-199 DDGMDMVSPQELMA
+199 NDGMDMVSPQELMA
-213 VSQMIGQDVQQNIHA
+213 VSQMLGQDMQQNIQT
-228 VSAQDNMFPDNAAH
+228 VSAQDNGMH
-242 DNAAYD
+242 DNG
-248 TETHGLNRN
+248 THGLNRN

-263 YESGMDSRQIAKKLN
+263 YESGMDSRQIAKELN

>member
-22 MGDSQKK
+22 MGDSKK
-29 STDDK
+29 KNKDDK
-34 NYDANLTEEQKE
+34 DYDANLTEEQKE

-59 MQNASEKTEVS
+59 MLNASEKTEVS
-70 LYKISNTKILEMN
+70 LDKISNTKILEMN

-115 STVKDVNVAKKQV
+115 STVKDVNVTKKQV

-135 TSAAANSEEDN
+135 TSAAANPEEDN
-146 AYADRP
+146 AYADKS
-152 GDKPQQKQEPEFRSM
+152 GDKSQHRSEHEFRSM

-181 EHDASQENDPYGI
+181 EHDDSQENDLYGT
-194 VGSDI
+194 GGADI
-199 DDGMDMVSPQELMA
+199 NDGMDMVSPQELMA
-213 VSQMIGQDVQQNIHA
+213 VSQMLGQDIQQNIQQNIQT
-228 VSAQDNMFPDNAAH
+228 VSAQDNGMH
-242 DNAAYD
+242 DNG
-248 TETHGLNRN
+248 THGLNRN

-263 YESGMDSRQIAKKLN
+263 YESGMDSRQIAKELN

>member
-29 STDDK
+29 NTDDK

-70 LYKISNTKILEMN
+70 LDKISNTKILEMN

-115 STVKDVNVAKKQV
+115 STVKDVNVTKKQV

-135 TSAAANSEEDN
+135 TSAAANPEEDN
-146 AYADRP
+146 AYADKS
-152 GDKPQQKQEPEFRSM
+152 GDKSQRRSEHEFRSM

-181 EHDASQENDPYGI
+181 EYDDSQEDDSYGT
-194 VGSDI
+194 GGADI
-199 DDGMDMVSPQELMA
+199 NDGMDMVSPQELMA
-213 VSQMIGQDVQQNIHA
+213 VSQMLGQDMQQNIQT
-228 VSAQDNMFPDNAAH
+228 VSAQDNGMH
-242 DNAAYD
+242 DNG
-248 TETHGLNRN
+248 THGPNRN

-263 YESGMDSRQIAKKLN
+263 YESGMDSRQIAKELN

>member
-29 STDDK
+29 NTDDK
-34 NYDANLTEEQKE
+34 DYDANLTEEQKE

-59 MQNASEKTEVS
+59 MLNASEKTEVS
-70 LYKISNTKILEMN
+70 LDKISNTKILEMN

-115 STVKDVNVAKKQV
+115 STVKDVNVTKKQV

-135 TSAAANSEEDN
+135 TSAAANPEDDN
-146 AYADRP
+146 AYADKS
-152 GDKPQQKQEPEFRSM
+152 GDKSQRRSEHEFRSM
-167 TPEIVREIDMPVTS
+167 TPEVVREIDMPVTS
-181 EHDASQENDPYGI
+181 EYDDSQENDSYGT
-194 VGSDI
+194 GGADI
-199 DDGMDMVSPQELMA
+199 NDGMDMVSPQELMA
-213 VSQMIGQDVQQNIHA
+213 VSQMLGQDMQQNIQT
-228 VSAQDNMFPDNAAH
+228 VSAQDNGMH
-242 DNAAYD
+242 DNG
-248 TETHGLNRN
+248 THGLNRN

-263 YESGMDSRQIAKKLN
+263 YESGMDSRQIAKELN

>member
-29 STDDK
+29 NTDDK
-34 NYDANLTEEQKE
+34 DYDANLTEEQKE

-59 MQNASEKTEVS
+59 MLNASEKTEVS
-70 LYKISNTKILEMN
+70 LDKISNTKILEMN

-115 STVKDVNVAKKQV
+115 STVKDVNVTKKQV

-135 TSAAANSEEDN
+135 TSAAANPEDDS
-146 AYADRP
+146 AYADKS
-152 GDKPQQKQEPEFRSM
+152 GDKSQRRSEHEFRSM

-181 EHDASQENDPYGI
+181 EYDDSQENDSYGT
-194 VGSDI
+194 GGADI
-199 DDGMDMVSPQELMA
+199 NDGMDMVSPQELMA
-213 VSQMIGQDVQQNIHA
+213 VSQMLGQDMQQNIQT
-228 VSAQDNMFPDNAAH
+228 VSAQDNGMH
-242 DNAAYD
+242 DNG
-248 TETHGLNRN
+248 THGLNRN

-263 YESGMDSRQIAKKLN
+263 YESGMDSRQIAKELN

>member
-29 STDDK
+29 NTDDK
-34 NYDANLTEEQKE
+34 DYDANLTEEQKE

-59 MQNASEKTEVS
+59 MLNASEKTEVS
-70 LYKISNTKILEMN
+70 LDKISNTKILEMN

-115 STVKDVNVAKKQV
+115 STVKDVNVTKKQV

-135 TSAAANSEEDN
+135 TSAAANPEEDN
-146 AYADRP
+146 AYADKS
-152 GDKPQQKQEPEFRSM
+152 GDKSQRRSEHEFRSM
-167 TPEIVREIDMPVTS
+167 TPEIVREIGMPVTS
-181 EHDASQENDPYGI
+181 EYDDSQENDSYGT
-194 VGSDI
+194 GGADI
-199 DDGMDMVSPQELMA
+199 NDGMDMVSPQELMA
-213 VSQMIGQDVQQNIHA
+213 VSQMLGQDMQQNIQQNIQT
-228 VSAQDNMFPDNAAH
+228 VSAQDNGMH
-242 DNAAYD
+242 DNG
-248 TETHGLNRN
+248 THGLNRN

-263 YESGMDSRQIAKKLN
+263 YESGMDSRQIAKELN